1 MVKTLL
7 SHLKEYK
14 SASIKT
20 PIFVAFE
27 VLFDVLIP
35 YLMSLL
41 VDQGINQQN
50 MEKVWLYGGLMLLC
64 AFLALWAGAKSGKYA
79 AIASSGFAKNLR
91 EAEFKNIQ
99 NFAFANIDEYST
111 GGLITRM
118 MTDVTNVQNAYQMII
133 RACVRSPLMFI
144 FSMAMVFYLSPAVAG
159 IFLIVILF
167 LGFSLFFIIFK
178 VRPIFEKM
186 FKKYDALNE
195 NIQENIAGIRAI
207 KSFVREDYEINKFD
221 KASSDIYVV
230 NKKAEKLLILNSPIM
245 QLSMYTLILG
255 ISWFGAH
262 QVVGGNMQIGSLMSL
277 FTYTSSVLMS
287 LMMLSMVFVMVTM
300 SIASA
305 KRITQV
311 ITQVSYLQSPK
322 DGIKTIKDGEVVF
335 DHVYFNYA
343 ENDNDEFVLDDI
355 NVTIPSGSTYG
366 ILGATGSAKSSFVQ
380 LIPRLYDATKGAVKV
395 GGINVKDYDLKSL
408 RDNVGMVLQKNV
420 LFSGTI
426 IENMRWGDPNA
437 TLEEI
442 KEACKLAQADEF
454 IQKMPDGYDTY
465 ITQGGTNVSGGQ
477 RQRLCIARALLK
489 KPKILILDDSTSA
502 VDTKTDALIRE
513 AFLEK
518 IPDTTKIIISQRISS
533 IQDADQIIVLDNG
546 RISAIGSHEQLLK
559 SNEIYAQTYA
569 AQQKGGDED
578 DAE

>member
-1 MVKTLL
+1 
-7 SHLKEYK
+7 
-14 SASIKT
+14 
-20 PIFVAFE
+20 
-27 VLFDVLIP
+27 
-35 YLMSLL
+35 MSLL

-64 AFLALWAGAKSGKYA
+64 AFLALWAGAKAGKYA

-159 IFLIVILF
+159 IFFIVILF

-230 NKKAEKLLILNSPIM
+230 NKKAEKLLIINSPIM

-287 LMMLSMVFVMVTM
+287 LMMISMVFVMVTM

-343 ENDNDEFVLDDI
+343 ANDNDEFVLDDI

-380 LIPRLYDATKGAVKV
+380 LITRLYDATKGAVKV

-426 IENMRWGDPNA
+426 KQNLRWGNPDA
-437 TLEEI
+437 SDEELERV
-442 KEACKLAQADEF
+442 CRLAQAHDF
-454 IQKMPDGYDTY
+454 IMSFPDKYDTF
-465 ITQGGTNVSGGQ
+465 IEQGGSNVSGGQ
-477 RQRLCIARALLK
+477 KQRLCIARALLK
-489 KPKILILDDSTSA
+489 KPKVLILDDSTSA
-502 VDTKTDALIRE
+502 VDTKTDALIRR
-513 AFLEK
+513 AFAEE
-518 IPDTTKIIISQRISS
+518 IPDTTKFIIAQRVASV
-533 IQDADQIIVLDNG
+533 QDADKIVIMDGGSVADVGTHEELLARNPIYQEVYYSQNKNNDKEVVDDE
-546 RISAIGSHEQLLK
+546 ISENK
-559 SNEIYAQTYA
+559 
-569 AQQKGGDED
+569 
-578 DAE
+578 

>member
-1 MVKTLL
+1 
-7 SHLKEYK
+7 
-14 SASIKT
+14 
-20 PIFVAFE
+20 
-27 VLFDVLIP
+27 
-35 YLMSLL
+35 
-41 VDQGINQQN
+41 
-50 MEKVWLYGGLMLLC
+50 MLLC

-513 AFLEK
+513 AFLQK

-546 RISAIGSHEQLLK
+546 KISAIGSHEQLLK

>member
-1 MVKTLL
+1 
-7 SHLKEYK
+7 
-14 SASIKT
+14 
-20 PIFVAFE
+20 
-27 VLFDVLIP
+27 
-35 YLMSLL
+35 
-41 VDQGINQQN
+41 
-50 MEKVWLYGGLMLLC
+50 
-64 AFLALWAGAKSGKYA
+64 
-79 AIASSGFAKNLR
+79 
-91 EAEFKNIQ
+91 
-99 NFAFANIDEYST
+99 
-111 GGLITRM
+111 
-118 MTDVTNVQNAYQMII
+118 
-133 RACVRSPLMFI
+133 
-144 FSMAMVFYLSPAVAG
+144 
-159 IFLIVILF
+159 
-167 LGFSLFFIIFK
+167 
-178 VRPIFEKM
+178 
-186 FKKYDALNE
+186 
-195 NIQENIAGIRAI
+195 
-207 KSFVREDYEINKFD
+207 
-221 KASSDIYVV
+221 
-230 NKKAEKLLILNSPIM
+230 
-245 QLSMYTLILG
+245 
-255 ISWFGAH
+255 
-262 QVVGGNMQIGSLMSL
+262 
-277 FTYTSSVLMS
+277 MS

-546 RISAIGSHEQLLK
+546 KISAIGSHEQLLK